1 MPERADAY
9 QPERR
14 FVAFRFT
21 VRLAD
26 EGGKVICGG
35 SFSEA
40 TGLEA
45 TMTPRAIREGGRN
58 WGAVQRAGPV
68 AFGTVILK
76 RGMTAGDDLSKWFD
90 LTTRLGGTGVRLNG
104 TIEVVDRAAFNR
116 TTKVAK
122 PHVLLT
128 WSLHNALP
136 IKFKG
141 ADLNATASQVA
152 IEELHLVHEGL
163 TLERNKD

>member
-1 MPERADAY
+1 MPRADEY

-14 FVAFRFT
+14 FVPFRFT
-21 VRLAD
+21 VKLAD

-45 TMTPRAIREGGRN
+45 TMTPRVIREGGRN
-58 WGAVQRAGPV
+58 WSAVQRAGPV

-90 LTTRLGGTGVRLNG
+90 LTTRLGGYGVRLNG
-104 TIEVVDRAAFNR
+104 TIEVVDRAAFNT
-116 TTKVAK
+116 TTKVAT
-122 PHVLLT
+122 PHTLLT
-128 WSLHNALP
+128 WTLHNAMP

-141 ADLNATASQVA
+141 ADLNAAASQVA
-152 IEELHLVHEGL
+152 VEELHLVHEGL
-163 TLERNKD
+163 TLKRSED